1 MQSGGKRKRDEY
13 LGPPAGSDSGS
24 GSGPEPAPPLRIQAF
39 EADLVR
45 DRPNLAEA
53 VEWRD
58 GEGGRRGGLI
68 RLSGEGDVWVDRFD
82 VRLLL
87 DTLPPSTSTPPHNED
102 PLADIGWSD
111 LPSDSEDTFF
121 LTTSE
126 IAGYRHEKRKREMEQ
141 GRLDRLRALA
151 EREGEEEVRDEDR
164 WGASDEEPDEAQTN
178 LMARTASHILA
189 SPNPAQLEMRILANH
204 GADSRF
210 AFLRGR
216 WKRAWMKIKTNES
229 HGQRTNES
237 GGKEKMDGSKTDG
250 EKKEKS
256 GGIGGLAGYASE
268 SESDE
273 GKGKGSEGEEAGPIT
288 FGGPTAP
295 MSTRTDE
302 DETELERVKAERRA
316 RALEWMRRR
325 REGG

>member
-13 LGPPAGSDSGS
+13 LGPPAGS

-53 VEWRD
+53 VERRD
-58 GEGGRRGGLI
+58 GEGERRGGLI
-68 RLSGEGDVWVDRFD
+68 RLGGEGGIWVDRFD

-87 DTLPPSTSTPPHNED
+87 DTLSPSTSAPTHNQD

-126 IAGYRHEKRKREMEQ
+126 IAEYRHEKRRREMEQ

-151 EREGEEEVRDEDR
+151 EREGDEVVREEDR
-164 WGASDEEPDEAQTN
+164 WGGSDEEPDEAQTN
-178 LMARTASHILA
+178 LMTRTASHVLA

-204 GADSRF
+204 GADPRF

-216 WKRAWMKIKTNES
+216 WKRAWMRIKTNES
-229 HGQRTNES
+229 QMG
-237 GGKEKMDGSKTDG
+237 GGKE
-250 EKKEKS
+250 EKKEKT

-268 SESDE
+268 SENSESDE